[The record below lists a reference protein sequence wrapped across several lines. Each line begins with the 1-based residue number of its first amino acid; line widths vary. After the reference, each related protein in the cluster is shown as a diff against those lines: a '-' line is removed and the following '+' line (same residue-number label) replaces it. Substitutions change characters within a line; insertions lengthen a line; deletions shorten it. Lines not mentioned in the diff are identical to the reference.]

1 MAAFIYTA
9 REMFAWLLFFA
20 ILFGA
25 VLFVVVAGILLD
37 EGRRFVVLSLKSR
50 SQGLSARMRSSLRP
64 AINPGGRREQSV
76 MTAAL
81 PKLLDAGIAGIVPES
96 IAGQTI

>member
-9 REMFAWLLFFA
+9 REMLAWLLFLA

-37 EGRRFVVLSLKSR
+37 EGRRSTLLRLKSCR
-50 SQGLSARMRSSLRP
+50 QGLSAPKRSSLHP
-64 AINPGGRREQSV
+64 VMNPGG
-76 MTAAL
+76 
-81 PKLLDAGIAGIVPES
+81 G
-96 IAGQTI
+96 